1 MKILI
6 VSETYH
12 PRKDGIATFIKHL
25 AEGLAQKGHKV
36 YIWVPGKKI
45 TSYLESNG
53 NLTVYREKSLELLFY
68 PGLRV
73 SYWPFQNAEKLIR
86 TINPDLI
93 HIQDPFLLGVTALF
107 IANKYKVP
115 VVTTSHIMPEN
126 ILMNIRL
133 PKKVSSKMEKFFWQ
147 YLIWFHNKADIVT
160 APTLTALSL
169 LEDRNLKK
177 LGSPITNGVNT
188 KIFNPS
194 KKRPSILNKFRIPKD
209 SVKLIFIGRID
220 GEKRIDV
227 IVRGFA
233 ESLRQQH
240 NVHLIIAGTG
250 KYLNELQALS
260 VQLGIEDN
268 LTFTGFVK
276 ESDKPHLLAS
286 CDIFVIASP
295 AELQSIA
302 TLEAMS
308 SGLPVVA
315 VDKIALRE
323 LCHDGVNGYM
333 FKENDHID
341 LSRQLLKL
349 IKNRP
354 KRVKYGAKS
363 REIVEQ
369 NHDINTSLNSYLE
382 IYKKIQIGKE

>member
-1 MKILI
+1 M
-6 VSETYH
+6 
-12 PRKDGIATFIKHL
+12 
-25 AEGLAQKGHKV
+25 
-36 YIWVPGKKI
+36 
-45 TSYLESNG
+45 
-53 NLTVYREKSLELLFY
+53 
-68 PGLRV
+68 
-73 SYWPFQNAEKLIR
+73 
-86 TINPDLI
+86 
-93 HIQDPFLLGVTALF
+93 
-107 IANKYKVP
+107 
-115 VVTTSHIMPEN
+115 
-126 ILMNIRL
+126 
-133 PKKVSSKMEKFFWQ
+133 
-147 YLIWFHNKADIVT
+147 
-160 APTLTALSL
+160 
-169 LEDRNLKK
+169 
-177 LGSPITNGVNT
+177 
-188 KIFNPS
+188 
-194 KKRPSILNKFRIPKD
+194 
-209 SVKLIFIGRID
+209 
-220 GEKRIDV
+220 
-227 IVRGFA
+227 
-233 ESLRQQH
+233 
-240 NVHLIIAGTG
+240 IIAGTG

-295 AELQSIA
+295 AELQSLA